1 MKTLPLFITFALL
14 FGNLSAVIIP
24 KDITKHPITTVNWGQ
39 PLEGDTRPQL
49 DKEKL
54 KDHVVIVE
62 EFGITNQDCLA
73 RLKDLNRIAKKAER
87 DKTKL
92 VIVLIH
98 RQNEQKDADILKEI
112 ERIHPSI
119 IVRKEGWLPI
129 YHEGMPHAAIF
140 NPDGTMAWQDASMGN
155 EFGAA
160 LKEALKL
167 LEDK

>member
-1 MKTLPLFITFALL
+1 MKIFPLILSL
-14 FGNLSAVIIP
+14 FLSMASLSAVEIP
-24 KDITKHPITTVNWGQ
+24 KDITKHPISTVNWGEA
-39 PLEGDTRPQL
+39 LEGDKRPQL

-54 KDHVVIVE
+54 AGHVVVVE

-98 RQNEQKDADILKEI
+98 RQNEQKDADILKEL
-112 ERIHPSI
+112 ERIHPGI
-119 IVRKEGWLPI
+119 IVRKHGWLPI
-129 YHEGMPHAAIF
+129 YHEGMPHAAVF

-155 EFGAA
+155 EFNKA

-167 LEDK
+167 LED